1 MFNLLIHFEMSTIKK
16 FEDLECWQLAREL
29 SRKIY
34 QLTIKEKFSKDFSLV
49 NQIRNSSGSVMDN
62 IAEGFERG
70 GNKEFS
76 QFLSISQGSAGEI
89 KSQLYRALDQNYIDI
104 DEFNDTYNLATRTG
118 KAITGLMN
126 YLKDSQMKGFKY
138 F

>member
-1 MFNLLIHFEMSTIKK
+1 
-16 FEDLECWQLAREL
+16 
-29 SRKIY
+29 
-34 QLTIKEKFSKDFSLV
+34 
-49 NQIRNSSGSVMDN
+49 MDN

-76 QFLSISQGSAGEI
+76 QFFSISRGSTGEI
-89 KSQLYRALDQNYIDI
+89 KSQLYRALDQMYIDS
-104 DEFNDTYNLATRTG
+104 DEFHNTYNLATRTG

-126 YLKDSQMKGFKY
+126 YFKDSHMKGFKY

>member
-76 QFLSISQGSAGEI
+76 QFLSISRGSAGEI